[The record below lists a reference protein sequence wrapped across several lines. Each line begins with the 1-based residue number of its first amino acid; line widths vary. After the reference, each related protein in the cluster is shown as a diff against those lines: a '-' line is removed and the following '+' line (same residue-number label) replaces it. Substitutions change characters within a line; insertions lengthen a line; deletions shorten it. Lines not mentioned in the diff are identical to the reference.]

1 LKQEIH
7 PVGERTIKRH
17 KIIIDGKKLNEGEF
31 ATELAG
37 TMGAIASANMY
48 SLGNL
53 TTMLEQKDREIM
65 QLQDRL
71 KENERI
77 IGWGIQKGLEQA
89 RLKDIQE
96 IQKLNK
102 NLDEAKH
109 MIQVTQEQVQKVGD
123 ENKSLQDKIISI
135 TNQVIEIE
143 HFKTQASEI
152 YANIEEE
159 EQKIFCN
166 LEIIQNY
173 FHESNRSMEKVV
185 QKEREAKAARNS
197 FQKVITSLQKEE
209 MGKTQK
215 LPISEQVKGDILIKV
230 WESKLTEYKGITKGI
245 NEDCQRIFNLIE
257 KDSVNIGTDDSSE
270 LLDEVNIARHQL
282 KSKEE
287 LEERKEE
294 ISNIKSVNIAEI
306 DKWMI
311 ASSAKLEKVKF
322 TEKTIES
329 QLPGLQRRFFSFE
342 ANEVPEAPRVLVNF
356 LKKYVQS
363 VEAEKESSSTQI

>member
-7 PVGERTIKRH
+7 PVGERMIKRH
-17 KIIIDGKKLNEGEF
+17 KIIIDGKKLKEGEF
-31 ATELAG
+31 TTELAG

-48 SLGNL
+48 SVGNL
-53 TTMLEQKDREIM
+53 TTMLEQKDQEIM

-109 MIQVTQEQVQKVGD
+109 MIQVTQEQVQKLSD

-143 HFKTQASEI
+143 HFRTQASEI

-159 EQKIFCN
+159 QQKIFCN

-197 FQKVITSLQKEE
+197 FQKIITSLQKEE
-209 MGKTQK
+209 IGKNQK
-215 LPISEQVKGDILIKV
+215 LSISEQVKGDIMIKV
-230 WESKLTEYKGITKGI
+230 WESKLVEYKGITKGI
-245 NEDCQRIFNLIE
+245 NEDCQRIFSIIE
-257 KDSVNIGTDDSSE
+257 KDS
-270 LLDEVNIARHQL
+270 
-282 KSKEE
+282 
-287 LEERKEE
+287 
-294 ISNIKSVNIAEI
+294 
-306 DKWMI
+306 
-311 ASSAKLEKVKF
+311 
-322 TEKTIES
+322 
-329 QLPGLQRRFFSFE
+329 
-342 ANEVPEAPRVLVNF
+342 
-356 LKKYVQS
+356 
-363 VEAEKESSSTQI
+363 

>member
-1 LKQEIH
+1 LKQEVH
-7 PVGERTIKRH
+7 PVGERTIKKH

-48 SLGNL
+48 SVGNL
-53 TTMLEQKDREIM
+53 TTMLEQKDRGIM

-96 IQKLNK
+96 IQKLDK
-102 NLDEAKH
+102 NVDEAKH
-109 MIQVTQEQVQKVGD
+109 MIQVTQEQVQKLGD

-143 HFKTQASEI
+143 HFRTQASEI

-159 EQKIFCN
+159 QHKILCN

-185 QKEREAKAARNS
+185 QKEREAKATRNS

-209 MGKTQK
+209 IGKTQK
-215 LPISEQVKGDILIKV
+215 LPISEQVKGDIMIKV
-230 WESKLTEYKGITKGI
+230 WETKL
-245 NEDCQRIFNLIE
+245 Q
-257 KDSVNIGTDDSSE
+257 
-270 LLDEVNIARHQL
+270 
-282 KSKEE
+282 
-287 LEERKEE
+287 
-294 ISNIKSVNIAEI
+294 NIK
-306 DKWMI
+306 
-311 ASSAKLEKVKF
+311 
-322 TEKTIES
+322 
-329 QLPGLQRRFFSFE
+329 GLQKESMKIVKGFSI
-342 ANEVPEAPRVLVNF
+342 L
-356 LKKYVQS
+356 LKKIQ
-363 VEAEKESSSTQI
+363 